1 MFCIFIYLLV
11 KVNINIRNKYADMSN
26 VKYIIKTYIVENPR
40 FSQLRSDM
48 LRRVNRFLRNKRML
62 NLMKFS

>member
-40 FSQLRSDM
+40 FSQLRSDS

>member
-1 MFCIFIYLLV
+1 V

-26 VKYIIKTYIVENPR
+26 VKYIYITYIVENPR
-40 FSQLRSDM
+40 FSQLRSDN